1 MGRTQTAPPMHFK
14 TMVQSDVPQG
24 RNGKHKLI
32 LTTILNDLDRLK
44 GNSALKVPL
53 AELAQSKEKVRS
65 ALNRATRKA
74 GRKVATA
81 SDRTCLY
88 VWSVSE
94 QREHW
99 AGRQVGRGWMRTT
112 R

>member
-1 MGRTQTAPPMHFK
+1 MHFK

-32 LTTILNDLDRLK
+32 VTTILNDLDRLK

-81 SDRTCLY
+81 SDATFLY
-88 VWSVSE
+88 VWNVSE
-94 QREHW
+94 
-99 AGRQVGRGWMRTT
+99 
-112 R
+112 